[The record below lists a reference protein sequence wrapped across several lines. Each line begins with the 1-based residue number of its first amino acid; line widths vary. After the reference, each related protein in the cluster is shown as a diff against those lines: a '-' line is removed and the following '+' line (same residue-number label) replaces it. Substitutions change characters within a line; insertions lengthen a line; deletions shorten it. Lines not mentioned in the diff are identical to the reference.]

1 MSKKSAPTD
10 PDLSRR
16 DFLGSAC
23 CAAVGSVGLLS
34 ALGSLRLRAA
44 AASPSGISNLKSEIS
59 DPPPRAG
66 AVAGDYK
73 ALVCLF
79 LNGGNDANNL
89 IVPTGSAY
97 AAYAS
102 ARTNL
107 ALPQTGLLP
116 IAPKSSDGR
125 TWALHAAVPELQQLF
140 NSGSAAFLANVGT
153 LVYPTNKDQYTR
165 RTVPLPPQLF
175 SHSDQQVQWQHSV
188 PDKPTQTGWG
198 GRLADLLASLNTS
211 DQISMSISVAGK
223 NTFQVGNRITQY
235 AIGTGGAST
244 LAGNTATVN
253 PTNLDGIR
261 FRAQKDIFALSQP
274 NPLTPPPPAR
284 QPHLLEAAFGS
295 TSGNAIVSADYLNP
309 VLASAPAVTTAFP
322 NTTAG
327 NQLRM
332 VARLIAASPNLGLK
346 RQVFFVQLG
355 GWDTHA
361 AQLVNA
367 TPTSGAHANLLA
379 QISAAV
385 SAFQN
390 ATNEIGASNQVTLF
404 TASDFG
410 RTYRSNGD
418 GSDHGWG
425 NHQFIVGGA
434 VKGGDIYG
442 KMPTL
447 TINGPDDTGLGRWI
461 PTTSVDEYAATLATW
476 FGVSAADLPV
486 VLPNIGRFAKPNLGF
501 LT

>member
-1 MSKKSAPTD
+1 MSKKSEPSTPAP
-10 PDLSRR
+10 SRR
-16 DFLGSAC
+16 EFLGSAC

-34 ALGSLRLRAA
+34 ALGSLRLMAA
-44 AASPSGISNLKSEIS
+44 AASPANG
-59 DPPPRAG
+59 PQTPARAG

-79 LNGGNDANNL
+79 LNGGNDANNM

-107 ALPQTGLLP
+107 ALPQTGLRAISP
-116 IAPKSSDGR
+116 RTPDGR
-125 TWALHAAVPELQQLF
+125 TWGLHASVPELQNLFGAGQL
-140 NSGSAAFLANVGT
+140 AFLANVGT

-165 RTVPLPPQLF
+165 GLVPLPPQLF

-198 GRLADLLASLNTS
+198 GRIADLLASLNTS
-211 DQISMSISVAGK
+211 RQISMSISVAGK
-223 NTFQVGNRITQY
+223 NTFQIGNDISQY

-244 LAGNTATVN
+244 LVGNTATVT
-253 PTNLDGIR
+253 PTNLDQIR

-274 NPLTPPPPAR
+274 N
-284 QPHLLEAAFGS
+284 LLESAFGS
-295 TSGNAIVSADYLNP
+295 TSGNAIVSADYLNT
-309 VLASAPAVTTAFP
+309 VLAAAPAVTTAFP

-355 GWDTHA
+355 GWDLHA
-361 AQLVNA
+361 AQVINA
-367 TPTSGAHANLLA
+367 TPTSGVHADLLA
-379 QISAAV
+379 QVSQAV

-404 TASDFG
+404 TASDVG

-461 PTTSVDEYAATLATW
+461 PTISVDEYAATLATW
-476 FGVSAADLPV
+476 FGVSATDLPV
-486 VLPNIGRFAKPNLGF
+486 VLPNIGRFKNPNLGF
-501 LT
+501 LA

>member
-1 MSKKSAPTD
+1 MRPDS

-16 DFLGSAC
+16 DFLGSSC
-23 CAAVGSVGLLS
+23 CAAVGVTGLLS
-34 ALGSLRLRAA
+34 TLGSLRLMAA
-44 AASPSGISNLKSEIS
+44 AANPANGPQEPS
-59 DPPPRAG
+59 RAG
-66 AVAGDYK
+66 AIPGDYK

-89 IVPTGSAY
+89 IVPTGSGYSAY
-97 AAYAS
+97 AA

-116 IAPKSSDGR
+116 IAPKTSDGR
-125 TWALHAAVPELQQLF
+125 AWGLHASVPELQSLF
-140 NSGSAAFLANVGT
+140 AGGRAAFLANVGT
-153 LVYPTNKDQYTR
+153 LVYPTTKAQYAAAS
-165 RTVPLPPQLF
+165 VPLPPQLF

-198 GRLADLLASLNTS
+198 GRIADLLNAMNSS

-223 NTFQVGNRITQY
+223 NTFQIGNTVSQY

-244 LAGNTATVN
+244 LAGTTTAATS
-253 PTNLDGIR
+253 TNLDQIR
-261 FRAQKDIFALSQP
+261 FLAQRDIYALSQP
-274 NPLTPPPPAR
+274 NLI
-284 QPHLLEAAFGS
+284 ESAFGAAS
-295 TSGNAIVSADYLNP
+295 SDAIVSAGLLNT
-309 VLASAPAVTTAFP
+309 VLAASPAVTTVFP

-327 NQLRM
+327 NQLKM
-332 VARLIAASPNLGLK
+332 VARLIAASPTLGLK

-355 GWDTHA
+355 GWDLHA
-361 AQLVNA
+361 AQVANA
-367 TPTSGAHANLLA
+367 TPTSGAHADLLA
-379 QISAAV
+379 QVSQAV
-385 SAFQN
+385 NAFN
-390 ATNEIGASNQVTLF
+390 SATNELGVPNQVTLF

-434 VKGGDIYG
+434 VKGGEIYG

-447 TINGPDDTGLGRWI
+447 TISGPDDTGLGRWI

-476 FGVSAADLPV
+476 FGVSATDLPV

-501 LT
+501 LA